1 MRIAEA
7 LRLLRTGQGL
17 TQLAA
22 SKQPDAPNC
31 RTLSHWENERK
42 VPSLKLLYHYLKSL
56 GLDFCDLQAA
66 IDQAEGGGAGNVKD
80 GLERLEQRLER
91 VEARLGLEPPAPAES
106 SGGEEGGAGG

>member
-7 LRLLRTGQGL
+7 LRLLRAGQGL

-22 SKQPDAPNC
+22 SKPPDAPNY

-42 VPSLKLLYHYLKSL
+42 VPSLKLLYRYLESL

-66 IDQAEGGGAGNVKD
+66 LDKVAGDGTGNVKD
-80 GLERLEQRLER
+80 ALERLEQRLAR
-91 VEARLGLEPPAPAES
+91 LEARLGLEAPAPAEPPGGEDG
-106 SGGEEGGAGG
+106 SGGG